1 MTHSRALFAALTIG
15 LSAVICGPA
24 AAQFGSAQPA
34 PPITQTAGSLEPKL
48 RAGLDAARAGTCPP
62 ALMAPLLAYQCSQQ
76 IVPMQQRLAQL
87 GPFKRAE
94 FAGIQSTPMGPA
106 EAWIVSFANGQMLW
120 MLNLDDQ
127 GRLNVFWS
135 PG

>member
-1 MTHSRALFAALTIG
+1 MTLSKALLAALAFG
-15 LSAVICGPA
+15 LSTAVCGPA
-24 AAQFGSAQPA
+24 AAQFGPAQPT
-34 PPITQTAGSLEPKL
+34 PPISQTAGSLEPKL

-62 ALMAPLLAYQCSQQ
+62 ALMSPLLAYQCSQQ
-76 IVPMQQRLAQL
+76 IAATQQRLAQL
-87 GPFKRAE
+87 GPYKRAE